1 MNNIL
6 RDTLM
11 LVTIS
16 LLTVT
21 VKAQTNAT
29 TITDG
34 GYYRMYVPKSQV
46 KLYSNN
52 GYLQRDQ
59 ATSGDNTDVFKFSAS
74 GDNYIIAAEGA
85 SGIFLGDFATS
96 RFAGQN
102 KEWLVVGET
111 AQQWQITKNGSSVNY
126 PTAWIIGK
134 PGAELSA
141 EAWMNY
147 NGKGAVLKWK
157 VVDGDNEDEN
167 CYFHL
172 YPVRQYT
179 IGNVSGAVEGMT
191 LTATDENGY
200 KSATAITTGNMF
212 FFDADATLTEDR
224 LSLSDASYN
233 VTYTISGSVVDITL
247 TKADKE
253 AIIKAN
259 NGDATSLITN
269 ADCGDTAG
277 WTNANPKTNQD
288 GPYGLK
294 ISCFEQSSTNTVTQT
309 LTDMPAG
316 TYTMTVAVRGGKTI
330 KGQEYTNTI
339 TVALNDSQTVVDLVD
354 GNNENKGG
362 TPWTAEYSEEKESGA
377 YLGWKLA
384 TVKTTLSTKGNLTIA
399 LTPLSNVWTQIY
411 DIHLEWESGATGIH
425 ELRMIDN
432 NRQVYTLDGRN
443 VTGFSLRKGIYIIN
457 GKKVIY

>member
-1 MNNIL
+1 MAVFQLPQRFNAVDDIRPCDLLARLAWRHLFAIHQEIEFLQVGFKL
-6 RDTLM
+6 RAEQVERHELLHYRRTLLIQVVEGTVQEQSHAVERRNALRIDHVENRVDDLRQWPHALLDTGHSH
-11 LVTIS
+11 IHD
-16 LLTVT
+16 
-21 VKAQTNAT
+21 A
-29 TITDG
+29 
-34 GYYRMYVPKSQV
+34 
-46 KLYSNN
+46 
-52 GYLQRDQ
+52 
-59 ATSGDNTDVFKFSAS
+59 F
-74 GDNYIIAAEGA
+74 
-85 SGIFLGDFATS
+85 
-96 RFAGQN
+96 
-102 KEWLVVGET
+102 
-111 AQQWQITKNGSSVNY
+111 
-126 PTAWIIGK
+126 
-134 PGAELSA
+134 
-141 EAWMNY
+141 
-147 NGKGAVLKWK
+147 
-157 VVDGDNEDEN
+157 
-167 CYFHL
+167 YFHL

-233 VTYTISGSVVDITL
+233 VTYNISGSVVYITL